1 MILRTNGSLQN
12 LQKTFLFTH
21 PMMVWCTC
29 TDILSFWFFSYC
41 DKQFRY
47 FLYVSNIVRFLFYGC
62 LIFFIVNEVLLWI
75 KILSHPFSILFSFV
89 TTCSCWDFYCQLTL
103 SNFFISW
110 TTLFNEFTLS
120 GITTSRSQEFEL
132 LISRTTEVSNIL

>member
-1 MILRTNGSLQN
+1 MILRTNGSLQH

-21 PMMVWCTC
+21 PRMVWCTC

-47 FLYVSNIVRFLFYGC
+47 FLYVSNIVRFLFHGC

-75 KILSHPFSILFSFV
+75 KILSQPFSTLLSFV
-89 TTCSCWDFYCQLTL
+89 TTYSCWDFYCRLTL

-120 GITTSRSQEFEL
+120 GITTPRSQEFEW
-132 LISRTTEVSNIL
+132 LISRTTDVSNIL